1 MGDIPE
7 FTTRPE
13 LAGTFGMVASTHWLA
28 SAAGMAVLERGGNA
42 FDAAVAAGLVLQ
54 VTEPHLNGLGG
65 EVPVIAHHAGRAET
79 FVLCG
84 QGSAPAAATLEAF
97 GDLGLDLVP
106 GSGLLAACVPGAF
119 GAWMVLLREYGTLR
133 LRDVMD
139 YAIGYA
145 ARGYPVLPAI
155 SWGIASVAEL
165 FRDHWPSSAE
175 VYLPGGTV
183 PAPGSRFANPA
194 LAVTYQRILDEAEA
208 ASGDR
213 DEQIE
218 AARRVYYEGFVAEAI
233 AAYVASAEVMDVTG
247 RPHRGL
253 LSYAD
258 MSAWRPRLEEPLTYD
273 YHGLT
278 VCKTRPWGQG
288 PVFAQQLALLEG
300 FDLSGMGPAS
310 ADYIHTVTECAKLAF
325 ADREAWYGDP
335 DFTDVPVKALLSAE
349 YADARRGLVGP
360 QASAELRPGA
370 PDGRA
375 PRLPDFITRSFQAG
389 GEGDASV
396 APSLDVEPPAPLLDP
411 GTGEPTLR
419 TSGPGGAAAS
429 SYRAGD
435 TCHLDVADR
444 FGNLV
449 SATPSGGWLQSSPV
463 IPGLGFC
470 LGTRAQ
476 MFTLTPGLPATLAP
490 GKRPR
495 TTLTPSLALKDREP
509 YLAFGTPGGDQQDQW
524 SLLFFLNHVLAGMNL
539 QQAIDFPSFHSA
551 HMPSSFYPRQAQPRV
566 LDVESRVGTAVVED
580 LRRRGHLVNVRP
592 AWSLGRVSAV
602 ARRDGMLYAA
612 ANPRGM
618 QGYAVGRLSRRRRIP
633 SAISKS
639 ASHPLTGRVG
649 GGLLGGRGGF
659 KAVFPD
665 SFFDLHP
672 RGVGELDELQS
683 SDPRRIGPYWLEGR
697 LGSGGMGRVY
707 LGRSPGGRN
716 VAIKVIRAELAENA
730 DFRARFAREASAA
743 RKVSGIFTAPVV
755 DADLDGPIP
764 WLATSYIAGPSLSDA
779 IAERGPMPAALVLR
793 LAAGLAEGLAA
804 IHAAGVVHRD
814 LKPANVLL
822 AEDGP
827 RLIDFG
833 ISRSMDTISLTRT
846 GMVVGSPGFMSPEQ
860 AEGRP
865 VGPASDVFSL
875 GAVLT
880 FAATGE
886 GPFGE
891 GSTVA
896 LLYRVVTSE
905 PHTQAVPAEIRP
917 VIEHCLAKD
926 PRQRPTAAQLLAQ
939 LSTADVVADPAREG
953 TTRKSAVPD
962 AGRRATNGAPG
973 PVPGP
978 AYPATERAVTPPPSR
993 GGARSGGPTNPPSE
1007 SQRAHEGHA
1016 TEGERQWAGSAA
1028 EPEPRRGGLVADPEP
1043 RRAAGPQRRGT
1054 GRRGAL
1060 IAAVA
1065 VVVLA
1070 AVGAVVFLAGK
1081 GKPTTTANAG
1091 NVAGASSSVK
1101 SPAPSPSVSPSSSSP
1116 SQPPGTAAMA
1126 TLASYLR
1133 QSAAVRPTV
1142 QAAISNVQNCSE
1154 DPSTAAATIQQ
1165 AITTRQG
1172 ILQGL
1177 QTLSVSGLPNG
1188 TQLVSALTTAMQ
1200 NSLNADTDYH
1210 AWMADLVSSG
1220 NTCGSNPNQDSNY
1233 VNGGTASSDATT
1245 SKNAFLSL
1253 WNPMAPT
1260 YGQQTYTATSF

>member
-65 EVPVIAHHAGRAET
+65 EVPVIAHHAGREET

-84 QGSAPAAATLEAF
+84 QGTAPAAATLEAF

-119 GAWMVLLREYGTLR
+119 GAWMLLLREYGTLR

-165 FRDHWPSSAE
+165 FRDYWPSSAE

-183 PAPGSRFANPA
+183 PAPGSLFANPA
-194 LAVTYQRILDEAEA
+194 LAGTYQRILEEAEA

-218 AARRVYYEGFVAEAI
+218 AARQVYYEGFVAETI

-273 YHGLT
+273 YQGLT

-288 PVFAQQLALLEG
+288 PVFLQQLALLAG
-300 FDLSGMGPAS
+300 FDLAAMGPGS

-360 QASAELRPGA
+360 QASAELRPGS
-370 PDGRA
+370 PDGRP
-375 PRLPDFITRSFQAG
+375 PRLPDFITGSFRAG
-389 GEGDASV
+389 GDDASV
-396 APSLDVEPPAPLLDP
+396 APSLDVEPPAPRLDP

-419 TSGPGGAAAS
+419 TGGPGGPAAS

-444 FGNLV
+444 FGNMV

-476 MFTLTPGLPATLAP
+476 MFALTPGLPATLAP

-495 TTLTPSLALKDREP
+495 TTLTPSLALRDREP

-551 HMPSSFYPRQAQPRV
+551 HMPSSFYPRQAEPRV

-602 ARRDGMLYAA
+602 ARRNGMLYAA

-618 QGYAVGRLSRRRRIP
+618 QGYA
-633 SAISKS
+633 
-639 ASHPLTGRVG
+639 
-649 GGLLGGRGGF
+649 
-659 KAVFPD
+659 
-665 SFFDLHP
+665 
-672 RGVGELDELQS
+672 
-683 SDPRRIGPYWLEGR
+683 
-697 LGSGGMGRVY
+697 
-707 LGRSPGGRN
+707 
-716 VAIKVIRAELAENA
+716 
-730 DFRARFAREASAA
+730 
-743 RKVSGIFTAPVV
+743 
-755 DADLDGPIP
+755 
-764 WLATSYIAGPSLSDA
+764 
-779 IAERGPMPAALVLR
+779 
-793 LAAGLAEGLAA
+793 
-804 IHAAGVVHRD
+804 
-814 LKPANVLL
+814 
-822 AEDGP
+822 
-827 RLIDFG
+827 
-833 ISRSMDTISLTRT
+833 
-846 GMVVGSPGFMSPEQ
+846 
-860 AEGRP
+860 
-865 VGPASDVFSL
+865 
-875 GAVLT
+875 
-880 FAATGE
+880 
-886 GPFGE
+886 
-891 GSTVA
+891 
-896 LLYRVVTSE
+896 
-905 PHTQAVPAEIRP
+905 
-917 VIEHCLAKD
+917 
-926 PRQRPTAAQLLAQ
+926 
-939 LSTADVVADPAREG
+939 
-953 TTRKSAVPD
+953 
-962 AGRRATNGAPG
+962 AGR
-973 PVPGP
+973 
-978 AYPATERAVTPPPSR
+978 
-993 GGARSGGPTNPPSE
+993 
-1007 SQRAHEGHA
+1007 
-1016 TEGERQWAGSAA
+1016 
-1028 EPEPRRGGLVADPEP
+1028 
-1043 RRAAGPQRRGT
+1043 
-1054 GRRGAL
+1054 
-1060 IAAVA
+1060 
-1065 VVVLA
+1065 
-1070 AVGAVVFLAGK
+1070 
-1081 GKPTTTANAG
+1081 
-1091 NVAGASSSVK
+1091 
-1101 SPAPSPSVSPSSSSP
+1101 
-1116 SQPPGTAAMA
+1116 
-1126 TLASYLR
+1126 
-1133 QSAAVRPTV
+1133 
-1142 QAAISNVQNCSE
+1142 
-1154 DPSTAAATIQQ
+1154 
-1165 AITTRQG
+1165 
-1172 ILQGL
+1172 
-1177 QTLSVSGLPNG
+1177 
-1188 TQLVSALTTAMQ
+1188 
-1200 NSLNADTDYH
+1200 
-1210 AWMADLVSSG
+1210 
-1220 NTCGSNPNQDSNY
+1220 
-1233 VNGGTASSDATT
+1233 
-1245 SKNAFLSL
+1245 
-1253 WNPMAPT
+1253 
-1260 YGQQTYTATSF
+1260 